1 MKCGNKECNSDVM
14 CSPNPLIVL
23 NGESYCNEMCKRSR
37 ELQNIRSEERA
48 YYESHKGLWDKETKG
63 VVDNNDGV
71 SGS

>member
-1 MKCGNKECNSDVM
+1 
-14 CSPNPLIVL
+14 
-23 NGESYCNEMCKRSR
+23 MCKRSR

-71 SGS
+71 RGS